1 MEAMLSVDNLH
12 VSYGAIKALHGVSLK
27 VPQGSIITLI
37 GANGAGKSTV
47 ARALSGLVPLTKG
60 TIVLAGEDITNWS
73 MWRRRRAGLLQI
85 PEGRGVFSTLSV
97 EENLKM
103 GFVTHASRERRRLL
117 GEAYERYPLFLERRR
132 SRAGVL
138 SGGQQRLLSLVPAL
152 VAPPMVL
159 LVDEP
164 TLGLDPAA
172 LSDVYEALAT
182 LKQQGVTL
190 VIIEQ
195 QIDRILAFA
204 DHAIVLHHGQIE
216 YQGSPDLARDALERG
231 LTQSD

>member
-1 MEAMLSVDNLH
+1 MTHQLSLQHVDAA
-12 VSYGAIKALHGVSLK
+12 YGPFRALFDVTFGVEPGATTAL
-27 VPQGSIITLI
+27 L

-60 TIVLAGEDITNWS
+60 TIVLAGQDITNWS

-138 SGGQQRLLSLVPAL
+138 SGGHQRWLSLVPAL